1 MNLENIKWNKSDR
14 QILYDFTYIWNLQKS
29 KNKQRRQAETVTDT
43 ENKQIVVRRKE
54 ERAGEK
60 LVRDFKRYNL
70 PVAK

>member
-14 QILYDFTYIWNLQKS
+14 QILYDFTYIWNLQNR